1 MARILD
7 TKTGRAFRARN
18 IIVFLLLILFLNALL
33 TLYRLIP
40 AGTILPG
47 LLLTPEPP
55 AALLLLWLLSRRS
68 AGWMQ
73 TGRFA
78 LGSVLALLF
87 LFGLGEAF
95 YQAVYLEDFTPL
107 SDLRFVPAF
116 FNMVLS
122 TEAFS
127 SRVVMGLAVLV
138 AVSGVAVI
146 LSLLLGAAARSVT
159 GKGRIVAALLLLVW
173 SGASV
178 AVSSRPPLSVLFV
191 RQLLPGGTAPAPQAA
206 PPRPQ
211 ASVPQAPSADGG
223 KYALP
228 GIEDADIH
236 LFVVE
241 SYGHTLF
248 SREAH
253 RTLIMPV
260 YRELERKLEASGYHV
275 ISSFVKSPA
284 FGGRSWLADATIL
297 TGVWAKN
304 QAVYDA
310 LFDGNHTS
318 LVMDLKEAG
327 YNTLLAAPGTTV
339 MEDAWHA
346 LFPYDRAL
354 LQDDYNYRGRR
365 FSFGGGMTDQFIL
378 NTVRRFREQNY
389 ASGSLLGQPGF
400 YNYILVSSH
409 VPFNV
414 LPPYIEEWDRIG
426 DGAVYYDY
434 PRRIFDN
441 NWLTGG
447 EYPEGYTASIEYS
460 LRVVTDYLIQ
470 YVGTRAVSLVMGD
483 HQPRIPISEREST
496 YLVPIHILSRDE
508 SLISGFVP
516 YGFQPG
522 LTPDNPPPLRMD
534 ELRNMLMKVALT
546 PRVAA
551 SEKPDS
557 GRR

>member
-1 MARILD
+1 
-7 TKTGRAFRARN
+7 
-18 IIVFLLLILFLNALL
+18 
-33 TLYRLIP
+33 
-40 AGTILPG
+40 
-47 LLLTPEPP
+47 
-55 AALLLLWLLSRRS
+55 
-68 AGWMQ
+68 
-73 TGRFA
+73 
-78 LGSVLALLF
+78 
-87 LFGLGEAF
+87 
-95 YQAVYLEDFTPL
+95 
-107 SDLRFVPAF
+107 
-116 FNMVLS
+116 MVLS
-122 TEAFS
+122 TKAFS
-127 SRVVMGLAVLV
+127 SWIVMGLAVLL
-138 AVSGVAVI
+138 AISAVAVI
-146 LSLLLGAAARSVT
+146 LSLLLGAAARSLT
-159 GKGRIVAALLLLVW
+159 GKGRVAAAVLMVVW

-191 RQLLPGGTAPAPQAA
+191 RQLIPGSTAPAPQAA
-206 PPRPQ
+206 PP
-211 ASVPQAPSADGG
+211 ASVPPAPAAGE

-260 YRELERKLEASGYHV
+260 YRELEQKLEASGYHV

-310 LFDGNHTS
+310 LFDGTHTS

-354 LQDDYNYRGRR
+354 LQDDFNYRGRK

-378 NTVRRFREQNY
+378 DTVRRFREQNN
-389 ASGSLLGQPGF
+389 ASGVLLGQPGF
-400 YNYILVSSH
+400 YNYVLVSSH

-414 LPPYIEEWDRIG
+414 LPPYIDDWDRIG
-426 DGAVYYDY
+426 DGGVYYDY

-447 EYPEGYTASIEYS
+447 EYPEGYTGSIEYS
-460 LRVVTDYLIQ
+460 LRAVTDYLIQ
-470 YVGTRAVSLVMGD
+470 YVGTHAISLVMGD

-496 YLVPIHILSRDE
+496 YLVPVHILSRDE
-508 SLISGFVP
+508 SLINGFVP

-534 ELRNMLMKVALT
+534 ELRAMLMKVALT
-546 PRVAA
+546 PQVTA